1 MRHIYITLLVA
12 LVSLTAYAAP
22 RATVSLLTCMEG
34 SDIYELE
41 GHTGLRV
48 QFDNGA
54 DMTVNWGVFDFNS
67 PGFVYRFVKGE
78 TDYLAAAFPTSLF
91 LQSYRHDGRAVF
103 EQTLA
108 LDSLQT
114 ERLIELI
121 SENLLPENRVYR
133 YNYVLDNC
141 ATRPLAL
148 IEKAVGD
155 TLTLS
160 SPRVP
165 ASERNTFRN
174 AMRHFHANYPWY
186 QFGIDTA
193 LGSGIDRTV
202 SEREASFAP
211 VMLADMLAG
220 ATFPSGAPVVSSS
233 QWLVGGP
240 DTPSASLGPTPT
252 VLSPLFWGWVVFAIA
267 FTVTVL
273 QMRGITRWGRWF
285 DTIYFGI
292 MGLEGLLLTF
302 LIFVSVHEATSPNW
316 LYLWLNP
323 LCLIGAVAPWLK
335 KGKRLEFCYQSVNF
349 ALLIVLGV
357 LFALGVQSPN
367 PAFIP
372 LMAASALRAAA
383 AIKQN
388 RRG

>member
-211 VMLADMLAG
+211 VMLADMIAG
-220 ATFPSGAPVVSSS
+220 IARAHPYGAVPAI
-233 QWLVGGP
+233 LGMGGVRHRLHRHDIADARHHALGQIVRHHLFRHHGP
-240 DTPSASLGPTPT
+240 RRIAADIPHLCLGPRGH
-252 VLSPLFWGWVVFAIA
+252 LAQLAISLAEPLVPHR
-267 FTVTVL
+267 
-273 QMRGITRWGRWF
+273 RGGS
-285 DTIYFGI
+285 
-292 MGLEGLLLTF
+292 L
-302 LIFVSVHEATSPNW
+302 A
-316 LYLWLNP
+316 
-323 LCLIGAVAPWLK
+323 K
-335 KGKRLEFCYQSVNF
+335 KGET
-349 ALLIVLGV
+349 LGV
-357 LFALGVQSPN
+357 LLS
-367 PAFIP
+367 
-372 LMAASALRAAA
+372 
-383 AIKQN
+383 KC
-388 RRG
+388 